1 MSRSPERVLLVVV
14 AGIVLVAVVA
24 AVLAALRSEPSYG
37 RGTPERTVQRYLTA
51 ILEGDSSTAAGLLAE
66 DSPCAEEEL
75 RQTYRPDDVRIV
87 LVGTTVEGG
96 GESARV
102 QVKIVHS
109 DSGLFYEEYDEEH
122 VFELTRSGEEWR
134 IEGAPWPVYE
144 CMGGR

>member
-1 MSRSPERVLLVVV
+1 MSRSPERVLMVVV

-24 AVLAALRSEPSYG
+24 AVLAAVRSGPSYG

-75 RQTYRPDDVRIV
+75 QQTYRPEDVRIV
-87 LVGTTVEGG
+87 LAGTTEGG
-96 GESARV
+96 DTARV
-102 QVKIVHS
+102 QVEIVHS
-109 DSGLFYEEYDEEH
+109 DSGLFLEEYDEEH
-122 VFELTRSGEEWR
+122 VFELTRSGQDWR